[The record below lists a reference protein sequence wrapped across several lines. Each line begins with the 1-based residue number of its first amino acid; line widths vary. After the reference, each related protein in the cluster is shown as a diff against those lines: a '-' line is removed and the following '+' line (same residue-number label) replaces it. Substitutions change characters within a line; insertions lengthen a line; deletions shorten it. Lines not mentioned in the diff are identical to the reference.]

1 MIAGKNVTIL
11 AAENQSSQTH
21 SVEQKSSGLTLALS
35 GTGITTTYSATPQM
49 DVIGGLAY
57 EYEFAGEAKGTID
70 GDNITSPSVKGST
83 GIAEVG
89 LRFTP
94 TQQKNLSVDIKL
106 TGFTGKREGV
116 AGGLNVKY
124 AF

>member
-1 MIAGKNVTIL
+1 MISTQGV
-11 AAENQSSQTH
+11 
-21 SVEQKSSGLTLALS
+21 
-35 GTGITTTYSATPQM
+35 TGITTTYSATPQM